1 MTVYFSQLEVTNY
14 RSCQS
19 TTLQLTPFT
28 ALVGLNNC
36 GKSNCLTALQWLVRR
51 AKLGVGDF
59 NDPDQE
65 VQVIGELNDID
76 DHDLETLSQANR
88 NKISPHV
95 RDGML
100 RIRRTQA
107 VPGGDSS
114 LTVFDPDLGDW
125 VPNPTGID
133 NAVTALFPDPIRI
146 GAMENAEED
155 ASKAKTSTTIGK
167 LLSSM
172 LTAIQERHEDDLAP
186 HLGAILGKLSAEGG
200 ERFDE
205 LGRIDESINHKISD
219 LFPGIHIKL
228 DFPVP
233 AFNDLIKSGTVKV
246 YEGEGAGRSF
256 GFYGH
261 GAQRAIQMAMVRH
274 LADLKRG
281 EAVAGG
287 ATLLLVDEP
296 ELFMHPFAVEQ
307 VREALRSLSSAGYQ
321 VIFSTHSAQM
331 VLARDAENALLMTKR
346 PGEGTKARPRLQ
358 HVVKQLVEDG
368 THQLHHIFS
377 LTNSAQVLFADR
389 VVLAEGRTESR
400 LLPEIFR
407 ALAGKTLGQ
416 ASIAVVALGGVSNT
430 KKSMDILEALG
441 LPAVAI
447 VDLDF
452 AFNHAAEYGLI
463 ERGDPDIAACKA
475 VLARLGEEGRITLNP
490 QSQLPTSK
498 RAVVSASEA
507 YAIMAADAEAIPHV
521 AGLVRK
527 LKQQRVWLWSRGAI
541 EAHLGITAKDESAWM
556 DLQVRMA
563 RDGID
568 VACADAEGVRSLVQ
582 WLIEAEVAG
591 DNVYDDLV

>member
-1 MTVYFSQLEVTNY
+1 MAVYFSRLEVKNFK
-14 RSCQS
+14 SCLS
-19 TTLQLTPFT
+19 TTLQLTPFS

-36 GKSNCLTALQWLVRR
+36 GKSNCLTALQWLVRK
-51 AKLGVGDF
+51 AKLGVEDF

-65 VQVIGELNDID
+65 IQVIGELVGIQGE
-76 DHDLETLSQANR
+76 DLEVLSQPHR

-95 RDGML
+95 RDGVL
-100 RIRRTQA
+100 RIRRSQA
-107 VPGGDSS
+107 VPGGETT
-114 LTVFDPDLGDW
+114 LTVFNPEIDDW
-125 VPNPTGID
+125 VPNPAGID

-155 ASKAKTSTTIGK
+155 ASKAKTTTTIGK

-172 LTAIQERHEDDLAP
+172 LMAIQERHEADLAP
-186 HLGAILGKLSAEGG
+186 HLGAILRMLSAEGG

-205 LGRIDESINHKISD
+205 LGRIDESINHKIAD
-219 LFPGIHIKL
+219 LFPGMRIKL

-233 AFNDLIKSGTVKV
+233 ALNDLIKSGTVKV
-246 YEGEGAGRSF
+246 YEGEGVGRPF
-256 GFYGH
+256 GSYGH

-281 EAVAGG
+281 EVVAGG

-307 VREALRSLSSAGYQ
+307 VREALRSLSEAGYQ

-358 HVVKQLVEDG
+358 HVVKQLIEDG

-377 LTNSAQVLFADR
+377 LTNSVQVLFADR
-389 VVLAEGRTESR
+389 VVLTEGKTENR

-407 ALAGKTLGQ
+407 AITGRTLGQ
-416 ASIAVVALGGVSNT
+416 ASIALVALGGVSNT
-430 KKSMDILEALG
+430 KKSMEILDALG
-441 LPAVAI
+441 LPSVAV

-452 AFNHAAEYGLI
+452 AFNHATKHGLV
-463 ERGDPDIAACKA
+463 ERDDVDIATCKA

-490 QSQLPTSK
+490 ESQLPTSK
-498 RAVVSASEA
+498 NGVVSPSVAYEIMSADPEA
-507 YAIMAADAEAIPHV
+507 LPHV
-521 AGLVRK
+521 AELVRK

-541 EAHLGITAKDESAWM
+541 EPHLGISAKNESAWM
-556 DLQVRMA
+556 DLQVRIA

-568 VACADAEGVRSLVQ
+568 IACADAEGIRSLVQ
-582 WLIEAEVAG
+582 WLTEPLTADEAA
-591 DNVYDDLV
+591 

>member
-1 MTVYFSQLEVTNY
+1 MTVYFSRLEVKNFK
-14 RSCQS
+14 SCQS
-19 TTLQLTPFT
+19 TMLQLTPFS

-36 GKSNCLTALQWLVRR
+36 GKSNCLTALQWLVRQAR
-51 AKLGVGDF
+51 LGVDDF
-59 NDPDQE
+59 NEPDQE
-65 VQVIGELNDID
+65 IQVIGELIGIEDE
-76 DHDLETLSQANR
+76 DLEMLSPTHR

-95 RDGML
+95 RDGVL
-100 RIRRTQA
+100 RIRRSQA
-107 VPGGDSS
+107 VPGGETT
-114 LTVFDPDLGDW
+114 LTVFDPEIDDW

-133 NAVTALFPDPIRI
+133 NAVKALFPDPIRI

-172 LTAIQERHEDDLAP
+172 LVAIQERHEDDLAP

-205 LGRIDESINHKISD
+205 LGRIDESINHKIAD
-219 LFPGIHIKL
+219 LFPGMRIKL

-233 AFNDLIKSGTVKV
+233 ALNDLIKSGTVKV
-246 YEGEGAGRSF
+246 YEGEGVGRPF
-256 GFYGH
+256 GSYGH
-261 GAQRAIQMAMVRH
+261 GAQRAIQMAMIRH

-281 EAVAGG
+281 EVVAGG

-307 VREALRSLSSAGYQ
+307 VREALRSLSNAGYQ

-331 VLARDAENALLMTKR
+331 VLARDAKNALLMTKR
-346 PGEGTKARPRLQ
+346 SGEGTKARPRLQ
-358 HVVKQLVEDG
+358 HVVKQLVEDA

-389 VVLAEGRTESR
+389 VVLAEGKTESR

-407 ALAGKTLGQ
+407 AISGRTLGQ
-416 ASIAVVALGGVSNT
+416 ASIALVALGGVSNT
-430 KKSMDILEALG
+430 KKSMDILDALG
-441 LPAVAI
+441 LPSVAI

-452 AFNHAAEYGLI
+452 AFNHAAEYGLV
-463 ERGDPDIAACKA
+463 EPDDADIAACKT
-475 VLARLGEEGRITLNP
+475 VLARLGDEGQITLNP
-490 QSQLPTSK
+490 QSKLPTSK
-498 RAVVSASEA
+498 NGVVSASEA
-507 YAIMAADAEAIPHV
+507 YAIMSADPEALPHV
-521 AGLVRK
+521 AELVRK

-541 EAHLGITAKDESAWM
+541 EPHLGISAKNESAWM
-556 DLQVRMA
+556 DLQVRIA

-582 WLIEAEVAG
+582 WLAEPLTADEAA
-591 DNVYDDLV
+591 